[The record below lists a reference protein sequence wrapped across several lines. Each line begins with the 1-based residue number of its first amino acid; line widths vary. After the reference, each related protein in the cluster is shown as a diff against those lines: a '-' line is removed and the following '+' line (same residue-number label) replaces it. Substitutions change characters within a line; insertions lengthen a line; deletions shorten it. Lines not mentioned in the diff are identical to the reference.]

1 MHLPDITSCLYH
13 ITTDTYFL
21 HVLQFDLLLQ
31 ISFFGIALFADII
44 KNLVTKLIFV
54 RHTHEGGEQVTDFQE
69 VYNLYF
75 RDVYRYA
82 LSLCRN
88 ELVAEEITQETF
100 YKALDKLGSFDGKCK
115 VSVWLCQIAKNTYI
129 SMCRKD
135 KHLDPCA
142 DTTLIPCVGS
152 IEDRFCDQET
162 AFAIH
167 KVLHTLEE
175 PYKEVFSLR
184 TFGEL
189 SFKQIA
195 ELFGRTET
203 WARVTYHRA
212 RLKIKE
218 ELK

>member
-1 MHLPDITSCLYH
+1 M
-13 ITTDTYFL
+13 
-21 HVLQFDLLLQ
+21 
-31 ISFFGIALFADII
+31 
-44 KNLVTKLIFV
+44 
-54 RHTHEGGEQVTDFQE
+54 TDFRE

-75 RDVYRYA
+75 REVYRYA

-88 ELVAEEITQETF
+88 ESVAEEITQETF
-100 YKALDKLGSFDGKCK
+100 FKALSSLDKFDGKCK

-135 KHLDPCA
+135 KFLDWNA
-142 DTTLIPCVGS
+142 DTGQLTEKCDM
-152 IEDRFCDQET
+152 EDLYMNQET
-162 AFAIH
+162 ALEVH
-167 KVLHTLEE
+167 KVLHNLEE

-195 ELFGRTET
+195 ELFGKTEA

>member
-1 MHLPDITSCLYH
+1 M
-13 ITTDTYFL
+13 
-21 HVLQFDLLLQ
+21 
-31 ISFFGIALFADII
+31 
-44 KNLVTKLIFV
+44 
-54 RHTHEGGEQVTDFQE
+54 TDFQE
-69 VYNLYF
+69 VYDLYF

-88 ELVAEEITQETF
+88 ASVAEEITQETF
-100 YKALDKLGSFDGKCK
+100 YKALSKLDSFDGKCK

-135 KHLDPCA
+135 KHLDTNI
-142 DTTLIPCVGS
+142 DTDLLAGDES
-152 IEDRFCDQET
+152 IEDSYCNRET

-167 KVLHTLEE
+167 KILHALEE

-184 TFGEL
+184 AFGEL

-195 ELFGRTET
+195 ELFGKTEA

>member
-1 MHLPDITSCLYH
+1 M
-13 ITTDTYFL
+13 
-21 HVLQFDLLLQ
+21 
-31 ISFFGIALFADII
+31 
-44 KNLVTKLIFV
+44 
-54 RHTHEGGEQVTDFQE
+54 TDFQE
-69 VYNLYF
+69 VYDLYF

-82 LSLCRN
+82 LSLCQN
-88 ELVAEEITQETF
+88 ESLAEEITQETF
-100 YKALDKLGSFDGKCK
+100 YKALQKLDSFDGKGK
-115 VSVWLCQIAKNTYI
+115 VYIWLCQIAKNTYI
-129 SMCRKD
+129 SFCRKD
-135 KHLDPCA
+135 KYLDLDT
-142 DTTLIPCVGS
+142 DTTQLPSTGN
-152 IEDRFCDQET
+152 IEDNFCDQET

-195 ELFGRTET
+195 ELFGKTET

-218 ELK
+218 ELQ

>member
-1 MHLPDITSCLYH
+1 M
-13 ITTDTYFL
+13 
-21 HVLQFDLLLQ
+21 
-31 ISFFGIALFADII
+31 A
-44 KNLVTKLIFV
+44 
-54 RHTHEGGEQVTDFQE
+54 DFQE
-69 VYNLYF
+69 VYDLYF

-88 ELVAEEITQETF
+88 ELLAEEITQETF
-100 YKALDKLGSFDGKCK
+100 YKALNKLDSFDGKSK
-115 VSVWLCQIAKNTYI
+115 ISVWLCQIAKNTYI
-129 SMCRKD
+129 SLCRKN
-135 KHLDPCA
+135 KHLDANA
-142 DTTLIPCVGS
+142 DTSRLPADAE
-152 IEDRFCDQET
+152 IEERVIDKET
-162 AFAIH
+162 AFSIH
-167 KVLHTLEE
+167 RILHDLEE

-195 ELFGRTET
+195 QLFGKTET

>member
-1 MHLPDITSCLYH
+1 M
-13 ITTDTYFL
+13 
-21 HVLQFDLLLQ
+21 
-31 ISFFGIALFADII
+31 
-44 KNLVTKLIFV
+44 
-54 RHTHEGGEQVTDFQE
+54 TDFQE
-69 VYNLYF
+69 VYDLYF
-75 RDVYRYA
+75 REVYRYA

-88 ELVAEEITQETF
+88 RSVAEEITQETF
-100 YKALDKLGSFDGKCK
+100 FKALAKLDSFDGKCK
-115 VSVWLCQIAKNTYI
+115 ISVWLCQIAKNTYI

-135 KHLDPCA
+135 KYLNFHA
-142 DTTLIPCVGS
+142 DTDLFRSNDS
-152 IEDRFCDQET
+152 IEEILFDKET

-167 KVLHTLEE
+167 KVLHTLDE

-195 ELFGRTET
+195 ELFGKTEA

-218 ELK
+218 DLK